1 MNARLVYVIDDEP
14 ELRRALA
21 RLLMAEGLRVEAIPS
36 ALEFLSAMDTRES
49 GCVLLDVAMPGLD
62 GLGLQQR
69 LVAQSERFP
78 IVFLTGHGDIPMSV
92 RAVKAGAVDFLTK
105 PVRREDLL
113 RAVTAAF
120 DRIAEW
126 ELALAARAEL
136 LGRLGRLT
144 PREREVI
151 EHVIAGRLN
160 KLIAAR
166 LGTAEHTVKIHRA
179 RAMQKLGARS
189 IPELVRIADQVGLR
203 PSA

>member
-126 ELALAARAEL
+126 ELAEL